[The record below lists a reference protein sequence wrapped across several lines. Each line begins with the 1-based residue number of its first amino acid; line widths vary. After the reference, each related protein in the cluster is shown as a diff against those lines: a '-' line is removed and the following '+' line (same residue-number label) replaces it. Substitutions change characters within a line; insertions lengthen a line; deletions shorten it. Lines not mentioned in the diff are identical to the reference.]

1 MKKTTSKT
9 VCANPEAWRL
19 GFGEGR
25 SRDIMLPF
33 HKSEM
38 QSSKP
43 LYRQQDPGVIEL
55 GDLQQERGCPSGRF
69 GRKGDRAIYIT
80 L

>member
-25 SRDIMLPF
+25 SRDIMLPS

-55 GDLQQERGCPSGRF
+55 GDCSKREVVHLVDLAGRV
-69 GRKGDRAIYIT
+69 AELLT
-80 L
+80 

>member
-1 MKKTTSKT
+1 
-9 VCANPEAWRL
+9 
-19 GFGEGR
+19 
-25 SRDIMLPF
+25 MLPS

-55 GDLQQERGCPSGRF
+55 GDHLADLAGRV
-69 GRKGDRAIYIT
+69 AELST
-80 L
+80 

>member
-1 MKKTTSKT
+1 MLRTLWKTLSEEDDQQD
-9 VCANPEAWRL
+9 CANPEARRL

-25 SRDIMLPF
+25 SRDIMLPS

-38 QSSKP
+38 QSAKP

-55 GDLQQERGCPSGRF
+55 GDHLVDLAGRV
-69 GRKGDRAIYIT
+69 AELST
-80 L
+80 